1 MLSHPGVSWYLTLQI
16 LGSGNL
22 DAGAH
27 GGGHGAGTD
36 ILTLGSGGL
45 SLHNRGNQGIHVL
58 GQLLGA
64 EGNLA
69 DGAVDDVGL
78 VQTVLNLT
86 GFDLLDSG
94 GHIGGHGAGLG
105 RGHQALGA

>member
-1 MLSHPGVSWYLTLQI
+1 MQGIDLH
-16 LGSGNL
+16 
-22 DAGAH
+22 AGAH

-36 ILTLGSGGL
+36 ILALSSSGL
-45 SLHNRGNQGIHVL
+45 RLHNCGNQSVHVL
-58 GQLLGA
+58 LQLLST

-86 GFDLLDSG
+86 SLNTLS
-94 GHIGGHGAGLG
+94 APPE
-105 RGHQALGA
+105 